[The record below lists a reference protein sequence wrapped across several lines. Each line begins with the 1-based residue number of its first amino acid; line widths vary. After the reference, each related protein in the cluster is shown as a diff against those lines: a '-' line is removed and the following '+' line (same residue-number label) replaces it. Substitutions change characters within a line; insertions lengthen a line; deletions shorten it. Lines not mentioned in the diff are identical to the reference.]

1 MSTTLREGELQ
12 VSLPKSVQGRKFD
25 DETHGMSHCMK
36 AVDWIIDLPDEVYI
50 VEVKDLD
57 ARGASGR
64 EARRKYLEDLQAG
77 RKDRDFVGKF
87 RDSFIYQWACERVDK
102 PIVYLVIIAC
112 EALGNAMLLH
122 RADELRRKLPSG
134 AHALGSGQLPR
145 TSWSSTKGRGTS
157 TFPASQWSAYPNEE
171 EGGQE
176 RDRGGRDPPKSRGTL
191 AARRPVA
198 HCPSSH
204 TPDAGDR
211 GALRC
216 LGWPRRLVHR
226 AWRVAL

>member
-1 MSTTLREGELQ
+1 MSTTLREGDLQ

-36 AVDWIIDLPDEVYI
+36 AVDWIIDLPEKVYI

-77 RKDRDFVGKF
+77 RKDLDFVGKF

-134 AHALGSGQLPR
+134 
-145 TSWSSTKGRGTS
+145 
-157 TFPASQWSAYPNEE
+157 
-171 EGGQE
+171 
-176 RDRGGRDPPKSRGTL
+176 
-191 AARRPVA
+191 
-198 HCPSSH
+198 CP
-204 TPDAGDR
+204 
-211 GALRC
+211 
-216 LGWPRRLVHR
+216 R
-226 AWRVAL
+226 AWKRAIAKDVLVFNQRTWNEHFPNFPMERIPQ